1 MAKTI
6 KLANDP
12 AFLARWRAEYHPCDN
27 GVHVFQPEGGE
38 FGGLTLRNFPGATLD
53 VFRELSTAGE
63 GDDFDLIC
71 DLVDG
76 DGNIIDDV
84 CIRRQDLELIE
95 RRLALTS
102 EPHHG

>member
-1 MAKTI
+1 MTRSWH
-6 KLANDP
+6 DP
-12 AFLARWRAEYHPCDN
+12 AFLARWRAEYHPCED

-63 GDDFDLIC
+63 GDDFDLVC
-71 DLVDG
+71 DLFEDG
-76 DGNIIDDV
+76 SVIEDV

-95 RRLALTS
+95 RRLS
-102 EPHHG
+102 QQEPTP